1 MTTNVTQA
9 QNATASLAGQS
20 DAAKGLALVRVTVG
34 AMFVWVFFEN
44 LGKGAYTPAGYAGV
58 INYYIKNSHAPG
70 RMEVGSRVYVESCG
84 HGRAR
89 ASGDG
94 DLRGNTARYWPA
106 HAPGCPY
113 SFSVPWQPLGHGIGY
128 VLDLGTPGSRA
139 RIAGTRGGTRRSR
152 LGHRRIAGTATPRV
166 PVVVIR
172 EPECEYRSSFLPI
185 TKRRP
190 LAVCLPIC
198 LPISSRRSSLSTA
211 IRRTERPIS
220 PERWGHSSSRSPA
233 EDMGALV

>member
-1 MTTNVTQA
+1 MTTNVTQEK
-9 QNATASLAGQS
+9 NAAASFAGQS
-20 DAAKGLALVRVTVG
+20 DAVKGLAFGSRDRRCHVRVGVLRESG
-34 AMFVWVFFEN
+34 EGR
-44 LGKGAYTPAGYAGV
+44 LHAGGLRRCDQLLHQEQSRACC
-58 INYYIKNSHAPG
+58 
-70 RMEVGSRVYVESCG
+70 MEVGSRVYVESCG

-89 ASGDG
+89 SSGDG
-94 DLRGNTARYWPA
+94 ALRGNTSRYWPA

-139 RIAGTRGGTRRSR
+139 RIAGTRDGTRRSR

-190 LAVCLPIC
+190 LAACLRIWLPI
-198 LPISSRRSSLSTA
+198 L
-211 IRRTERPIS
+211 
-220 PERWGHSSSRSPA
+220 
-233 EDMGALV
+233 